1 MRNKTSNNS
10 SISLSQI
17 ATKFLKIFNNS
28 LFLLSQ
34 TATGLTIEDAEVPS
48 FGKALQKTVSSI
60 LGVSMTAVSGARFE
74 TNRRRLLSNSVG
86 VYYTVSVNSGFSSDG
101 LITLLQKAVA
111 DGRFLA
117 SLKTNSGVSITGI
130 SSLIILG
137 FTPTTSPSKAPVSTS
152 LLGMALCCVVK
163 FSVVWCGVV

>member
-1 MRNKTSNNS
+1 M
-10 SISLSQI
+10 
-17 ATKFLKIFNNS
+17 
-28 LFLLSQ
+28 LSQ

-60 LGVSMTAVSGARFE
+60 LGVSMTAVSGARLE

-86 VYYTVSVNSGFSSDG
+86 VYYTVSVNSGISSDG

-111 DGRFLA
+111 DGKFLA
-117 SLKTNSGVSITGI
+117 SLKTYSGVSITGI

-152 LLGMALCCVVK
+152 LLGVTLCAV
-163 FSVVWCGVV
+163 